1 MKFIIEITLFIK
13 NKLKKK
19 IDSLFS
25 LFFTSNAKAIN
36 NESVGERIKREKQAK
51 ELRMQIKDDFI
62 LKHELEQRC
71 YE

>member
-1 MKFIIEITLFIK
+1 MLYKVKDFIHPKQIFKNLETL
-13 NKLKKK
+13 LL
-19 IDSLFS
+19 LFS
-25 LFFTSNAKAIN
+25 TSNAKAIN

-71 YE
+71 FE